1 MFGHPRRI
9 LPKSMKQCPECN
21 RIYTD
26 DTLNFCLDDGT
37 ALVYGPRTS
46 EPVTEILPP
55 NSPGEAPTRRQ
66 LTDTD
71 KPASHGTT
79 AKNAVP
85 GPWSIRRNLRF
96 LLPLLLIVPVG
107 YLGYRYLYAGPGKQI
122 ESVAVL
128 PFVNESGNPDIEY
141 LSDGMA
147 ESLINS
153 LSQLPALNVKARSLV
168 FRYKGREADAQAVG
182 KDLGVQA
189 ILNGR
194 LVQRGDGIT
203 LYLEL
208 VDTLTGN
215 RLWGD
220 RYDRK
225 TSELISLQS
234 EIARDVAQKVVAKLS
249 RADELRVARN
259 YTTNVEAYQLYLK
272 GRFHLFKLTPA
283 GIQTGISY
291 FQQAIDIDPSYAL
304 AYVGLANAY
313 RALAL
318 STDSLPAEVFPKSK
332 AAAQKA
338 VALDDNL
345 AEAHAVL
352 GFTIFW
358 YDWNWREAEKE
369 FKRAIELN
377 PNNADGYWAYATLLS
392 VTGRHD
398 EGLAKIRRARELD
411 PLAPMVNATEGL
423 ILINAGRTDEAILSL
438 RKSIEI
444 LPNFWLARLFLSSA
458 LCEKGLYSEAV
469 TEAQTAR
476 DLSGISTQ
484 PISYVAYALAKDGRR
499 TEAEAALQNLLATS
513 KERYVPPYH
522 IALAYAGLGDREQ
535 ALSWLRRGIEQR
547 DPKMVFL
554 KVEPMLSGLRSDPQ
568 YLEILKQVDLAD

>member
-1 MFGHPRRI
+1 
-9 LPKSMKQCPECN
+9 MKQCPECN
-21 RIYTD
+21 RVYTD
-26 DTLNFCLDDGT
+26 EGLNFCLDDGA

-46 EPVTEILPP
+46 EPVTEVLSLHP
-55 NSPGEAPTRRQ
+55 SSEAPTRRQ
-66 LTDTD
+66 LTGTD
-71 KPASHGTT
+71 KPALQGT
-79 AKNAVP
+79 AVKDAVP
-85 GPWSIRRNLRF
+85 GPWSIQRNLWIMA
-96 LLPLLLIVPVG
+96 PLLLLILAG
-107 YLGYRYLYAGPGKQI
+107 YPGYRYFYPGADRQI
-122 ESVAVL
+122 DSIAVL
-128 PFVNESGNPDIEY
+128 PFVNESGNPDIDY

-147 ESLINS
+147 ESLTNS
-153 LSQLPALNVKARSLV
+153 LSQLPALRVKARSLV

-208 VDTLTGN
+208 VDTQTGN
-215 RLWGD
+215 RVWGD

-234 EIARDVAQKVVAKLS
+234 EIARDVAQKVVAKLP

-259 YTTNVEAYQLYLK
+259 YTTNVEAYQLYLR
-272 GRFHLFKLTPA
+272 GRFHLFKLTPT

-318 STDSLPAEVFPKSK
+318 STDSPPADVFPKSK

-338 VALDDNL
+338 VALDDSL

-369 FKRAIELN
+369 LKRSIELN
-377 PNNADGYWAYATLLS
+377 PNNADGYWAYSTLLS
-392 VTGRHD
+392 ATGRHD
-398 EGLAKIRRARELD
+398 QGLAEIRRAREVD

-423 ILINAGRTDEAILSL
+423 ALINAGRTDEAILSL

-458 LCEKGLYSEAV
+458 LCEKGMYSEAV
-469 TEAQTAR
+469 REAQAAR

-484 PISYVAYALAKDGRR
+484 PIAYESYALAKAGRR
-499 TEAEAALQNLLATS
+499 TEAEATLQNLLATS

-522 IALAYAGLGDREQ
+522 IGLAYAGLGEREQ
-535 ALSWLRRGIEQR
+535 AFSWLRRGIEQR

-554 KVEPMLSGLRSDPQ
+554 KVDPMLSELRRDPQ
-568 YLEILKQVDLAD
+568 YLEILKQVDLAN